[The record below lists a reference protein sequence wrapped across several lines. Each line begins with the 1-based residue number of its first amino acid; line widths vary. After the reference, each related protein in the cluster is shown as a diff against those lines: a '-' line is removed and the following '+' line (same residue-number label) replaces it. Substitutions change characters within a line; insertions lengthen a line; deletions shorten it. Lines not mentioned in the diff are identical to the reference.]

1 MTRPSLATR
10 RAGGVMSRRAV
21 LVPIVLAGVLSM
33 AVQAAQQ
40 GPPAGRGGARGGG
53 AFGGPPSADAIQ
65 VEKLTDTLFILRG
78 GGGNTAAFVMAKGV
92 MLVDTKVSGWGQP
105 MIEKLKTITDKP
117 VTTIVNTHTHFDHVN
132 GNAEFPATV
141 DVVTHENTKL
151 YMEQWNP
158 VYGLTMDNPNP
169 FKASKGVGLPK
180 RTFKDTMTLGGGP
193 DQVDLFFYGPAHTG
207 GDTWVV
213 FRNARVMH
221 AGDAFAGKSA
231 PIMDKNNGG
240 SALRYA
246 DTIARAAKTQG
257 VDRVITGH
265 STVMTIADLREF
277 GEFNGEFVRDAQ
289 AAKKAG
295 KTVDQFV
302 AEWNIPARFAG
313 YTNPDPK
320 ARGQWRSN
328 AQVVWD
334 ETK

>member
-1 MTRPSLATR
+1 MQRRFVLTSLVLIGAL
-10 RAGGVMSRRAV
+10 SIAV
-21 LVPIVLAGVLSM
+21 G
-33 AVQAAQQ
+33 AAQQ
-40 GPPAGRGGARGGG
+40 PPAGRGGAPGGRGGP
-53 AFGGPPSADAIQ
+53 AFGTPSADNVQ
-65 VEKLTDTLFILRG
+65 VEKITDTLYVLRG
-78 GGGNTAAFVMAKGV
+78 GGGNTAAFIRADGV
-92 MLVDTKVSGWGQP
+92 LLVDTKVSGWGQP
-105 MIEKLKTITDKP
+105 MIEKLKTLTDKP

-132 GNAEFPATV
+132 GNAEFPPTV
-141 DVVTHENTKL
+141 EVVTSEQTKT

-158 VYGLTMDNPNP
+158 VYGLTMDNPSP
-169 FKASKGVGLPK
+169 FKANGGIGLPK
-180 RTFKDTMTLGGGP
+180 RTFKDTLSLGRGA
-193 DQVDLFFYGPAHTG
+193 DQVDLYFYGPAHTG

-240 SALRYA
+240 SAVRYA
-246 DTIARAAKTQG
+246 DTIAKAAATAN

-265 STVMTIADLREF
+265 SMTMAVADLKQF
-277 GEFNGEFVRDAQ
+277 GEFNGDFVRDAQ

-302 AEWNIPARFAG
+302 AEWNVPEKYTSSG
-313 YTNPDPK
+313 YTNPAP
-320 ARGQWRSN
+320 AGRGQWRSN